1 MKKIIYL
8 TILILTVFASC
19 KDDVE
24 TPKYTFDENGD
35 VVVANDNKALRTTD
49 LFNSVVC
56 GHCWKVTNIEHT
68 EIKEE
73 DCDGNRSD
81 HIFYIEKE
89 TCIVYTFTD
98 AVPEGYKSVRKITYD
113 ENSGKITNEYN
124 NVMLTIISINP
135 DNTITAFDK
144 RSHLYRSILTLSPM
158 SEEEYKTFDSEV
170 EKAIKGYYE

>member
-56 GHCWKVTNIEHT
+56 DHCWKVTNIEHT

-98 AVPEGYKSVRKITYD
+98 AVPGGNKCVRKIAYD

-135 DNTITAFDK
+135 DNTITAYNK
-144 RSHLYRSILTLSPM
+144 NSHLYRSILTLSPM